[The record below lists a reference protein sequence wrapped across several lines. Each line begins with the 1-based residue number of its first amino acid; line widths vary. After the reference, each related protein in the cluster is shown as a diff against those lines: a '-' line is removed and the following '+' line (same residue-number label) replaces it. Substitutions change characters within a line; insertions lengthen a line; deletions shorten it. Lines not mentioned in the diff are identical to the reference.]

1 MTIMISL
8 SNLELRLFILVLM
21 LFFTELINC
30 LLFSG
35 SVEETRAKPFS
46 MLASR

>member
-8 SNLELRLFILVLM
+8 SNLELRLFVLLLM

-30 LLFSG
+30 LLFSRN
-35 SVEETRAKPFS
+35 VEETRVKTVS